1 MPPVPMFKSV
11 SAAIQHRPHDGLE
24 GDHAI
29 SLYYSRGPVT
39 QGKISAEAFFRS
51 SMKTDSLHI
60 IYFL

>member
-24 GDHAI
+24 SVHKTSI
-29 SLYYSRGPVT
+29 YCSRVPVT
-39 QGKISAEAFFRS
+39 EGKVNAEAFLRS